1 MDPGYL
7 DSLVKRGV
15 ISDDAAARMMDSQP
29 QRQSRFDIL
38 RQGLDAAKDYLT
50 PGYFRDTPSSPQAD
64 RALADPDA
72 RPGKIGPPSGPPTG
86 MQIAGGL
93 AGDVGLNALPGGKLF
108 LGMANPTPR
117 IVGPVKAMVDEM
129 IARGASKNAIAEAA
143 GTGTATIGRYLAKS
157 GQKTAA
163 AENPYRGVLG
173 DLGNDEVIKAGLAQG
188 DSYETIA
195 RRIGAQYSSVYDR
208 ALRDAGELSDIQF
221 RSSNE
226 SKALLA
232 DPEKRADLI
241 RLAKEGTSHG
251 DIASY
256 FFGGPG
262 GKHPRRGEISRFI
275 RQLQE
280 EGEPELQ
287 NYTPQSGTGLTP
299 AGRTPTVV
307 QTKTQARP
315 LPSAEDLKYG
325 QDFARAL
332 SAFTQSR

>member
-1 MDPGYL
+1 MADYL
-7 DSLVKRGV
+7 ESLIKRGL
-15 ISDDAAARMMDSQP
+15 ISDDYDIADRLRMMTHQAEQPNPVRPIVDAARGYLQSGDYNPLHEPGTQP
-29 QRQSRFDIL
+29 ADYLRELFRNPDIL
-38 RQGLDAAKDYLT
+38 AKNVQ
-50 PGYFRDTPSSPQAD
+50 QASNFNF
-64 RALADPDA
+64 
-72 RPGKIGPPSGPPTG
+72 G
-86 MQIAGGL
+86 
-93 AGDVGLNALPGGKLF
+93 
-108 LGMANPTPR
+108 GMANPTPR
-117 IVGPVKAMVDEM
+117 IVGSVKAMVDEM

-163 AENPYRGVLG
+163 SENPYRGVLG
-173 DLGNDEVIKAGLAQG
+173 DLGNDEVIKAGLVRR
-188 DSYETIA
+188 DSYATIA
-195 RRIGAQYSSVYDR
+195 QRIGTSEGNVNSRVGRLR
-208 ALRDAGELSDIQF
+208 AAGELSDIQL
-221 RSSNE
+221 RPSNE